1 MMEEYYIIAGYN
13 ISFLYLVLF
22 FVLIKLI
29 THFFTKL
36 VTNKVEDLIKQN
48 VILSKRMAQ
57 LALTGGVELYRTQQ
71 KLYSNLFK
79 LIIIASVKYG
89 LVLLVFHL
97 ASYVPFEI
105 SLPFNSPLLLNI
117 ATFEFVSSLN
127 LQLSIVSIILYMLV
141 FGIALNTFKH
151 IIYYTKEQSKKEEV
165 ENEHWEY
172 NERDETEYRNN

>member
-1 MMEEYYIIAGYN
+1 MEEYYMLAGYN
-13 ISFLYLVLF
+13 LSFLYLLLF
-22 FVLIKLI
+22 FLVIKVMMKI
-29 THFFTKL
+29 FVHL
-36 VTNKVEDLIKQN
+36 VANKSKDLFEEN
-48 VILSKRMAQ
+48 VILSKRMGQ
-57 LALTGGVELYRTQQ
+57 LAFTGGVELYRTQQ

-79 LIIIASVKYG
+79 LIIIASVKFG

-97 ASYVPFEI
+97 ARLVPFDI
-105 SLPFNSPLLLNI
+105 TIPFDLPILFNI
-117 ATFEFVSSLN
+117 ATFEFVSALS

-151 IIYYTKEQSKKEEV
+151 IIYYTKEQPKKEEI